1 MLSEVLLKWRNEAAL
16 LREYGQEQLA
26 RACER
31 HADEVECALRC
42 ADDERLSLSA
52 AARETGLS
60 VDHLARL
67 VRHGRISNA
76 GRKGAPRIRR
86 GDLPRKPRRL
96 LASDGSRSYD
106 PVTDA
111 RSLVSRR

>member
-1 MLSEVLLKWRNEAAL
+1 MLSDILSKWRHDATL
-16 LREYGQEQLA
+16 LRQYGEEQLA

-31 HADEVECALRC
+31 HAEEVEHALKY
-42 ADDERLSLSA
+42 AEDEHLSLKA

-67 VRHGRISNA
+67 VRQGRISNA
-76 GRKGAPRIRR
+76 GRKGSPRIRR
-86 GDLPRKPRRL
+86 GDLPRTPRRL
-96 LASDGSRSYD
+96 LASDASASYD